1 MHLLRFGK
9 PAFLLALFTK
19 RVCIHV
25 SVTDSLPCPAIFS
38 FDGRVS
44 IIFFIPFIF
53 QPLMFLTESAIRQLW
68 TAGIGTRPF
77 RFPRHFATSLGH
89 KKSPHR
95 IAPVKAVFVF
105 YFAIVM
111 ISQDGCVTLCQTV
124 PTFNPGQ
131 KNSGELTRVCGVPCE
146 ATRSASGI
154 SPPRSSCPGN
164 GNGVPAAPRGW
175 QACRLLH

>member
-1 MHLLRFGK
+1 MAEGHQVRFTVVTALSQRLDVMHLLCLDE
-9 PAFLLALFTK
+9 PAFPLASLTK

-95 IAPVKAVFVF
+95 IAPMKAVL
-105 YFAIVM
+105 Y
-111 ISQDGCVTLCQTV
+111 STL
-124 PTFNPGQ
+124 
-131 KNSGELTRVCGVPCE
+131 
-146 ATRSASGI
+146 
-154 SPPRSSCPGN
+154 
-164 GNGVPAAPRGW
+164 
-175 QACRLLH
+175 LL